1 MPAQFLFTA
10 PPLLYIPPA
19 LREVNIV
26 AYDFVAEFNTI
37 ILERKTFKPRD
48 IQIFIVEA
56 NS

>member
-19 LREVNIV
+19 LREANIV

-37 ILERKTFKPRD
+37 ILERKTFKPPD
-48 IQIFIVEA
+48 IQIFIVEV